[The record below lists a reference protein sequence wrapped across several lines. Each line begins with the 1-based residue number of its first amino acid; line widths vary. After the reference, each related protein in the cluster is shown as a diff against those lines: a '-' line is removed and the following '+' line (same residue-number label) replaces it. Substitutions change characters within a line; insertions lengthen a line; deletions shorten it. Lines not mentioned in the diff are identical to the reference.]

1 MEVEQYS
8 YLWDGSQPGWIL
20 LRIDGERVQ
29 LTIEFAKG
37 GPSARELGS
46 IRKAVPG
53 FQALPLSSVIER
65 IKGQPSLPLGEFES
79 SEARKLAQSCKDAG
93 LNVVQLVNELPRY
106 LLVNE
111 LTKRTLLIEDDDL
124 ASRVKDAALQRRIPI
139 RHIEA

>member
-1 MEVEQYS
+1 M
-8 YLWDGSQPGWIL
+8 G
-20 LRIDGERVQ
+20 RIPAGLDFASHRWGARSANNRICKRR
-29 LTIEFAKG
+29 TI
-37 GPSARELGS
+37 STRTR
-46 IRKAVPG
+46 IRKEGCPS